1 MMKRRLPI
9 LLIVCIL
16 CSLLAVPAA
25 AAESEAGKAGLR
37 GAQYLFTSS
46 PVLDETGGWAVI
58 VSARGGFAAPKG
70 YYVPF
75 LAALREQLRAADG
88 VLSTRRSTEYSRTI
102 LALTAIGEDP
112 ANVDGVDLLKPL
124 GDYDFTVAAGVTAAA
139 YALIALDAGDYAMPV
154 NKDAKTQ
161 ATRELYVDYL
171 LGRQLEDGG
180 WGLGKQTADAD
191 VTAIVLQALANY
203 RENAAVESAVT
214 LGVTCLAA
222 MQDMTGGFSTWGV
235 ATSESCS
242 QTILA
247 LCALGIKL
255 DDARFV
261 KNGKTVFD
269 ALLSYQLP
277 DGSFKHTD
285 TADATATIQ
294 ALLALIA
301 VRRAELAKPGVFDMS
316 DAVRVITKAEPQQG
330 LTPSTVVRAGV
341 TFDDVKG
348 HKNQF
353 AIETLAGY
361 GIIDGMGKGK
371 FSPDATM
378 TRAQFAKIVVCG
390 LGLAPEYR
398 GTFTDVAETAWY
410 ASYVD
415 TAAAYG
421 IVNGVGHGKFNPEGV
436 ITRQEAATM
445 LARAAK
451 LCGFD
456 TDLSAEQVTRVLAVY
471 PDGGSVASY
480 ATGTMAFCA
489 QYAVLGAGEKT
500 LAPTRA
506 ILRCEVAQMLYNLLR
521 LTDLLQ

>member
-1 MMKRRLPI
+1 MKRSLPI
-9 LLIVCIL
+9 LLIICIL
-16 CSLLAVPAA
+16 CAWLAVPAA
-25 AAESEAGKAGLR
+25 AAESEAGRAGLR
-37 GAQYLFTSS
+37 GAQHLFASA

-58 VSARGGFAAPKG
+58 AAARGGFAVPEG
-70 YYVPF
+70 YYVPY
-75 LAALREQLRAADG
+75 LSALREQLRASGGAR
-88 VLSTRRSTEYSRTI
+88 SASRSTEYSCAV

-112 ANVDGVDLLKPL
+112 ANVDGYDLLKPL
-124 GDYDFTVAAGVTAAA
+124 GDFDITVSAGVSAAA
-139 YALIALDAGDYAMPV
+139 YALIALDAGDYTVPV

-171 LGRQLEDGG
+171 LGRQLKDGG
-180 WGLGKQTADAD
+180 WSLGKQTADAD

-203 RENAAVESAVT
+203 RGNAAVESAAA
-214 LGVTCLAA
+214 LGVACLSA
-222 MQDMTGGFSTWGV
+222 MQDETGGFSVG
-235 ATSESCS
+235 TSEACS

-247 LCALGIKL
+247 LCALGIGL

-261 KNGKTVFD
+261 KNGRTVLD
-269 ALLSYQLP
+269 ALLTYQLS

-285 TADATATIQ
+285 TASDTATVQ
-294 ALLALIA
+294 ALLALCA
-301 VRRAELAKPGVFDMS
+301 VRRAEMGKSGVFDMS
-316 DAVRVITKAEPQQG
+316 DAVRAIAPLEPQQG
-330 LTPSTVVRAGV
+330 LGSSTVVRPHVA
-341 TFDDVKG
+341 FDDVQD
-348 HKNQF
+348 HKNQT
-353 AIETLAGY
+353 AIETLARY

-410 ASYVD
+410 AGYID

-421 IVNGVGHGKFNPEGV
+421 IVNGVGHGKFEPEGV

-445 LARAAK
+445 LTRAAK

-456 TDLSAEQVTRVLAVY
+456 TELPAGQTACVLAAY
-471 PDGGSVASY
+471 PDGSSVASY
-480 ATGTMAFCA
+480 AGGATAFCA
-489 QYAVLGAGEKT
+489 QYAILPVGEKM
-500 LAPTRA
+500 LAPSRA

-521 LTDLLQ
+521 QTDLLQ